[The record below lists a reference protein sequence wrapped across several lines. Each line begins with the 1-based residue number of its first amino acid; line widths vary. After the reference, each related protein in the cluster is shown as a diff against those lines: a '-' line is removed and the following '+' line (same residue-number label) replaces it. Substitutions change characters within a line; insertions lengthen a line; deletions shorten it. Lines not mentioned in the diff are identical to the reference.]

1 MPTGRPPRPCLAK
14 QNPKAPPKWAA
25 LFTAL
30 YNREKSPIE
39 VHHNDEKYSEII
51 DCIQATSIIKVIILF
66 RTLKAFMGDVFM
78 IEY

>member
-1 MPTGRPPRPCLAK
+1 VK
-14 QNPKAPPKWAA
+14 NP
-25 LFTAL
+25 
-30 YNREKSPIE
+30 PIE

-51 DCIQATSIIKVIILF
+51 DCIQATSTINVIILF